1 MNNSWRR
8 LLGLLAI
15 MSVAQGCSAK
25 TIATN
30 PNILTFSDKTDK
42 VMVVAHRACWL
53 QAPEN
58 SLEAIDTCIR
68 LGVDMVEIDVRRTK
82 DGQLILIHDET
93 VDRTTDGHGQVS
105 EMTLAEIKQLRL
117 KSSDGGKKSYITDHT
132 VPTLKEAL
140 ALAKGKVL
148 VNLDAKGE
156 VRDQAFLEAKKVG
169 LEGEMLIKT
178 RLRSLASSAQLMESG
193 FLGNTYFMPILW
205 EKDVRLA
212 ATINGLSDIPSVA
225 YEVIYQTETGL
236 SGACDAAQ
244 RQQARCWVNTLWE
257 ELSPGHSDDRNLT
270 NPDAHWGV
278 LIKLGVNMI
287 QTDRPQLLIN
297 YLDSKGLH

>member
-15 MSVAQGCSAK
+15 MSVVQGCSAK
-25 TIATN
+25 TLVDN

-58 SLEAIDTCIR
+58 SLKAIEKCIR

-82 DGQLILIHDET
+82 DGQLILMHDET
-93 VDRTTDGHGQVS
+93 VDRTTNGTGRVS
-105 EMTLAEIKQLRL
+105 EMTLAEINQLRL
-117 KSSDGGKKSYITDHT
+117 KSYGGGKKAYITEHS
-132 VPTLKEAL
+132 VPTLQEAL

-156 VRDQAFLEAKKVG
+156 VRDQAYLEAKKIG
-169 LEGEMLIKT
+169 SEGEMVIKT
-178 RLRSLASSAQLMESG
+178 VLRSPTDGAQLKQSV
-193 FLGNTYFMPILW
+193 FLGNTYFMPIVN
-205 EKDVRLA
+205 EKYGDLA
-212 ATINGLSDIPSVA
+212 AMINGLSDIPSVA

-244 RQQARCWVNTLWE
+244 RQQVRCWVNTLWE

-270 NPDAHWGV
+270 DPDAHWGA
-278 LIKLGVNMI
+278 LIKRGVNMI
-287 QTDRPQLLIN
+287 QTDRPQLLVN
-297 YLDSKGLH
+297 YLESKGLH